1 MHYCNGKSTDV
12 YYTSDG
18 PPGEGVLTMLR
29 REEIQVVSKVLYI
42 CDRSGNTEPNM
53 LLRTQLVLHS
63 EGILNLPL

>member
-1 MHYCNGKSTDV
+1 MHSNNGKSTDV
-12 YYTSDG
+12 YHISDD
-18 PPGEGVLTMLR
+18 PPEKGALTMLR

-42 CDRSGNTEPNM
+42 RDRSGNTEPNM